1 MLMRTNREFTCK
13 YPMDGNQKEY
23 LHDNILNYAELM
35 LTTGNTHMLLE
46 VGNTGAGKTFVISNY
61 LIPSLVRMNIKGVKP
76 LRNFLIVAPPKEV
89 RDDIWKTLEN
99 MDYKTIDG
107 ETVCVYEEKDLLAV
121 ANGTRSLKGDVNIL
135 VVTNAWFNKNHKK
148 IHKNFNIK
156 FDCIINDEA
165 HYANGVPHIDD
176 MKISTGA
183 KNNQAKLTTFKNLE
197 ALRKDGVLVIQFTAT
212 PTVSQTGVTHHGGMT
227 YLQLPVMPF
236 DPLTMPFVHFLPST
250 LDNSYST
257 IFTWYKNHVNVIQ
270 DLQNAITSD
279 TWDLV
284 TANSPIRKMMPA
296 VAIRV
301 GAVNARE
308 DRAKTW
314 GDLETIVRNDCANEN
329 WDLVDLI
336 DTLEYDGVY
345 TKKTHDAIELANS
358 PEKEN
363 RPTMFVV
370 KNKFLMGANL
380 PRLAVSGV
388 VRNPSQQLVENNW
401 VQFYA
406 RTSRLPYFRN
416 HEDARNYIYGL
427 PIDHQQKYFLC
438 LLYVYMSSAV
448 CIVLTESTLLS
459 EKVVKAYSDGKWT
472 VEQGLSYFLDSLKTG
487 YYKTEQFGSSI
498 RANRGFDDY
507 IKSEYCTGCPTGTNG
522 LPNCLMN
529 HYAVYCQ
536 NYGDIDFETFLTGQ
550 CNMIDGEHKDGNRY
564 NNSVGNRVGVCSN
577 VHRIKTFLHKDH
589 MTRYVNGQPVVDK
602 I

>member
-1 MLMRTNREFTCK
+1 MKQNREFTCK
-13 YPMDGNQKEY
+13 YPMDGDQKEF

-35 LTTGNTHMLLE
+35 LTTGNPYML
-46 VGNTGAGKTFVISNY
+46 VDVANTGAGKTFVISNY
-61 LIPSLVRMNIKGVKP
+61 LIPSLVRMTIPNVKS
-76 LRNFLIVAPPKEV
+76 LRNFLVIAPPREV
-89 RDDIWKTLEN
+89 RDDIWETLEN

-107 ETVCVYEEKDLLAV
+107 LTGCVYEEKDLLQV
-121 ANGTRSLKGDVNIL
+121 ANGNKSLKGDINLL
-135 VVTNAWFNKNHKK
+135 VVTNAWFNTNYKKLYKNT
-148 IHKNFNIK
+148 NIK

-176 MKISTGA
+176 MKVSTGA

-197 ALRKDGVLVIQFTAT
+197 SLRKDGTLVIQFTAT

-236 DPLTMPFVHFLPST
+236 NPLTMPFVHFLPAT

-257 IFTWYKNHVNVIQ
+257 IATWYKNHVNVIK
-270 DLQNAITSD
+270 DLQNAITKE

-284 TANSPIRKMMPA
+284 TAGSPIRKMMPA

-301 GAVNARE
+301 GAVNAKE

-314 GDLETIVRNDCANEN
+314 DDLEVTVRNDCAVEG

-336 DTLEYDGVY
+336 DTLEYDGIP
-345 TKKTHDAIELANS
+345 TKKTLDAIKMANS
-358 PEKEN
+358 PAKEN

-416 HEDARNYIYGL
+416 HEDARNYIYSL
-427 PIDHQQKYFLC
+427 PIDYQQKYFLC

-472 VEQGLSYFLDSLKTG
+472 VEKGLSYFLDDIKTG
-487 YYKTEQFGSSI
+487 YYNTAQFGQSV
-498 RANRGFDDY
+498 RANRRYDNY
-507 IKSEYCTGCPTGTNG
+507 IKSEFCEGCPKGPNG

-529 HYAVYCQ
+529 IYAVYCQ
-536 NYGDIDFETFLTGQ
+536 NYGEVEFEKFMDNQ
-550 CNMIDGEHKDGNRY
+550 CDMLDGEHKDGNR
-564 NNSVGNRVGVCSN
+564 NNNLPENRVTVCAN
-577 VHRIKTFLHKDH
+577 VHRVKTALHKDYL
-589 MTRYVNGQPVVDK
+589 TVYKNGERVVDTAL
-602 I
+602 

>member
-1 MLMRTNREFTCK
+1 MLMKTNREFTCTL
-13 YPMDGNQKEY
+13 PMDKDQCEY

-35 LTTGNTHMLLE
+35 LTTGNPHML
-46 VGNTGAGKTFVISNY
+46 VDVANTGAGKTFVISNY
-61 LIPSLVRMNIKGVKP
+61 LIPSLVRMQIPNVNN
-76 LRNFLIVAPPKEV
+76 LRNFLVVAPPREV
-89 RDDIWKTLEN
+89 RDDIWETLEN

-107 ETVCVYEEKDLLAV
+107 NTVCVYEEKALLEV
-121 ANGTRSLKGDVNIL
+121 ANGTKSLKGDINIL

-148 IHKNFNIK
+148 IHKNTNIK

-183 KNNQAKLTTFKNLE
+183 KNNQAKLTTFHNLD
-197 ALRKDGVLVIQFTAT
+197 ALRKDGSLVIQFTAT

-236 DPLTMPFVHFLPST
+236 NPLSMPFVHFLPAT
-250 LDNSYST
+250 LETSYST
-257 IFTWYKNHVNVIQ
+257 IFTWYKNHVSVIQ
-270 DLQNAITSD
+270 DLQNSITPE

-308 DRAKTW
+308 DRAITW
-314 GDLETIVRNDCANEN
+314 DDLETTVRNDCDNEG

-345 TKKTHDAIELANS
+345 TKNTLDAIKMANS
-358 PEKEN
+358 PAKEN

-416 HEDARNYIYGL
+416 HEDARTYIYSL
-427 PIDHQQKYFLC
+427 PIDYQQKYFLC

-459 EKVVKAYSDGKWT
+459 EKVVKAYSDGKWP
-472 VEQGLSYFLDSLKTG
+472 VKQGLSYFLDNLKTG

-498 RANRGFDDY
+498 RANRRFDDY
-507 IKSEYCTGCPTGTNG
+507 IKSEYCTGCPTGTNN

-536 NYGDIDFETFLTGQ
+536 NYGDVEFETFLTGQ

-564 NNSVGNRVGVCSN
+564 NNSAENRVGVCSN

-589 MTRYVNGQPVVDK
+589 LTVYENGQRVVDK

>member
-1 MLMRTNREFTCK
+1 MKTNREFSCK
-13 YPMDGNQKEY
+13 YPMDKDQQQY
-23 LHDNILNYAELM
+23 LHDNVLNYAELM
-35 LTTGNTHMLLE
+35 LTTGNPHML
-46 VGNTGAGKTFVISNY
+46 VNVANTGAGKTFVISNY
-61 LIPSLVRMNIKGVKP
+61 LIPSLVRMQISNVNK
-76 LRNFLIVAPPKEV
+76 LRNFLVIAPPREV
-89 RDDIWKTLEN
+89 RDDIWETLEN

-107 ETVCVYEEKDLLAV
+107 NTVCVYEEKALLAV
-121 ANGTRSLKGDVNIL
+121 ANGTKSLKGDINIL
-135 VVTNAWFNKNHKK
+135 VVTNAWFNKNFNK
-148 IHKNFNIK
+148 IYKNKHIK
-156 FDCIINDEA
+156 FHNVLNDEA

-183 KNNQAKLTTFKNLE
+183 KNNQAKLTTFHNLN
-197 ALRKDGVLVIQFTAT
+197 ALRKDGSLVIQFTAT

-236 DPLTMPFVHFLPST
+236 NPLTMPFVHFLPAT
-250 LDNSYST
+250 LETSYST
-257 IFTWYKNHVNVIQ
+257 IFTWYKNHVSVIQ
-270 DLQNAITSD
+270 DLQNSITPE

-301 GAVNARE
+301 GAVNAKE

-314 GDLETIVRNDCANEN
+314 DDLETIVRNDCATEG

-345 TKKTHDAIELANS
+345 TKDTLDAIKMANS
-358 PEKEN
+358 PAKEN
-363 RPTMFVV
+363 RPTMIVV
-370 KNKFLMGANL
+370 KNKFMMGANM

-416 HEDARNYIYGL
+416 HEDAKNYIYGL
-427 PIDHQQKYFLC
+427 PIDYQQKYFLC

-459 EKVVKAYSDGKWT
+459 DKVVKAYSNGKYT
-472 VEQGLSYFLDSLKTG
+472 VEQGLSYFLDNLKTG
-487 YYKTEQFGSSI
+487 YLHTIEFGKYI
-498 RANRGFDDY
+498 RNNRRFDDY
-507 IKSEYCTGCPTGTNG
+507 IKSQFCQGCPTGTNG

-529 HYAVYCQ
+529 MYSVYCQ
-536 NYGDIDFETFLTGQ
+536 HYGDIDFESFMSVS
-550 CNMIDGEHKDGNRY
+550 CDIVDGEHKDGNR
-564 NNSVGNRVGVCSN
+564 NNNTLVNRVSVCSN
-577 VHRIKTFLHKDH
+577 VHRIKTALFKDFLNKYDK
-589 MTRYVNGQPVVDK
+589 NGKPIID
-602 I
+602 

>member
-1 MLMRTNREFTCK
+1 MKSNREFTCK
-13 YPMDGNQKEY
+13 FPMEGDQREY
-23 LHDNILNYAELM
+23 LHDNILNHAELM
-35 LTTGNTHMLLE
+35 LTTGNPHMLLG
-46 VGNTGAGKTFVISNY
+46 VANTNAGKTFVISNY
-61 LIPSLVRMNIKGVKP
+61 LIPSLVRLQIPGVKS
-76 LRNFLIVAPPKEV
+76 LRNFLVIAPPREV
-89 RDDIWKTLEN
+89 RDDIWETLEN
-99 MDYKTIDG
+99 LDYKTIDG
-107 ETVCVYEEKDLLAV
+107 LTVCVYKEKDLLDV
-121 ANGTRSLKGDVNIL
+121 ANGKKSLKGDVNVL
-135 VVTNAWFNKNHKK
+135 VVTNAWFNKNHRN
-148 IHKNFNIK
+148 IYKNVNIN

-165 HYANGVPHIDD
+165 HYATGVPHIDD
-176 MKISTGA
+176 MKISTGGT
-183 KNNQAKLTTFKNLE
+183 NNQAKLTTFKNLE
-197 ALRKDGVLVIQFTAT
+197 AMREDGSLVIQFTAT
-212 PTVSQTGVTHHGGMT
+212 PTVSQTGVTYHGGMA
-227 YLQLPVMPF
+227 YYQLPVMPIN
-236 DPLTMPFVHFLPST
+236 PLKMPFVHFLPST
-250 LDNSYST
+250 LDNSYSI
-257 IFTWYKNHVNVIQ
+257 IFSWYKNHVSVIK
-270 DLQNAITSD
+270 DLQNAITQK

-284 TANSPIRKMMPA
+284 TASSPIRKMMPA

-301 GAVNARE
+301 GAVNAKG

-314 GDLETIVRNDCANEN
+314 DDLETTVRNDCAVED

-336 DTLEYDGVY
+336 DTLEYDGVH
-345 TKKTHDAIELANS
+345 TKNTFDAIKKANS

-370 KNKFLMGANL
+370 LNKFLMGANL

-416 HEDARNYIYGL
+416 HEEARNYIYSL
-427 PIDHQQKYFLC
+427 PIDYQQKYLLC

-459 EKVVKAYSDGKWT
+459 DKVVKAYSDGKWT
-472 VEQGLSYFLDSLKTG
+472 VDKGLSYFIDNLKTG

-498 RANRGFDDY
+498 RSNRMFDDY
-507 IKSEYCTGCPTGTNG
+507 IKSEYCTGCPTGANS

-536 NYGDIDFETFLTGQ
+536 NYGDVEFETFLTGQ

>member
-1 MLMRTNREFTCK
+1 MLIKTNREFTCK
-13 YPMDGNQKEY
+13 FPMDKDQKEF
-23 LHDNILNYAELM
+23 LHDNILNYSELM
-35 LTTGNTHMLLE
+35 LTTGNPHML
-46 VGNTGAGKTFVISNY
+46 VDVANTGAGKTFVISNY
-61 LIPSLVRMNIKGVKP
+61 LIPSLVRLNIPNVNP
-76 LRNFLIVAPPKEV
+76 LHNFLVVAPPREV
-89 RDDIWKTLEN
+89 RDDIWETLEH

-107 ETVCVYEEKDLLAV
+107 KTVCVYEEKALLKV
-121 ANGTRSLKGDVNIL
+121 ANGNNHLKGDINIL
-135 VVTNAWFNKNHKK
+135 VVTNAWFNTNHKK
-148 IHKNFNIK
+148 LYKNPNIK

-197 ALRKDGVLVIQFTAT
+197 ALRKDGSLVIQFTAT
-212 PTVSQTGVTHHGGMT
+212 PTVSQTGITHHGGMT

-236 DPLTMPFVHFLPST
+236 NPLTMPFVHFLPST
-250 LDNSYST
+250 LDDSYNT
-257 IFTWYKNHVNVIQ
+257 IFTWYKNHVSVIK
-270 DLQNAITSD
+270 DLQNVLTQQ

-284 TANSPIRKMMPA
+284 TATSPLRKMMPA

-301 GAVNARE
+301 GAVNAKE

-314 GDLETIVRNDCANEN
+314 DDLETIVRNDCTIED

-345 TKKTHDAIELANS
+345 TKNTLDAIKMANS
-358 PEKEN
+358 PAKEN

-416 HEDARNYIYGL
+416 HEDARNYIYSL
-427 PIDHQQKYFLC
+427 PIDYQQKYFLC

-472 VEQGLSYFLDSLKTG
+472 VEQGLGYFLDNLKTG
-487 YYKTEQFGSSI
+487 YYNTEQFGSSV
-498 RANRGFDDY
+498 RANRRYDDY
-507 IKSEYCTGCPTGTNG
+507 IKSEFCEGCPKGPNG

-529 HYAVYCQ
+529 VYSVYCQ
-536 NYGDIDFETFLTGQ
+536 QYGDVAFEEFMDVQ
-550 CNMIDGEHKDGNRY
+550 CDMLDGEHIDSDR
-564 NNSVGNRVGVCSN
+564 NNNALSNRVTVCAN
-577 VHRIKTFLHKDH
+577 VHRVKTALHKDYL
-589 MTRYVNGQPVVDK
+589 TVYKNGQRVIDK
-602 I
+602 N